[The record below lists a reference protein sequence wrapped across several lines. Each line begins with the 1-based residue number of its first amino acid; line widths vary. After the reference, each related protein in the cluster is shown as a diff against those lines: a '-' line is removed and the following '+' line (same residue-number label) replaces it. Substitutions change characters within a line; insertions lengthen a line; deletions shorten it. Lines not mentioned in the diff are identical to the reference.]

1 MVKKTAVNVSGIK
14 KLRDR
19 GWSMEELAK
28 EFNILRQTLYKVLN
42 NPEHPFA
49 HVSTPLYINF
59 KINELLKQKK

>member
-1 MVKKTAVNVSGIK
+1 
-14 KLRDR
+14 
-19 GWSMEELAK
+19 MEELAK